1 MIDRFTKAV
10 LTVIA
15 IALMVL
21 VVQNAISV
29 SRAKE
34 GDLQKI
40 HYCDSLS
47 CAAVRSH
54 KIQKHGPWRLLV
66 IDAVQIPVA
75 RMSRVI

>member
-15 IALMVL
+15 IAMIVL
-21 VVQNAISV
+21 IAQNAISV

-34 GDLQKI
+34 GDLQKV

-47 CAAVRSH
+47 CAALRSH
-54 KIQKHGPWRLLV
+54 KIQKHKPWRLLV
-66 IDAVQIPVA
+66 TDSVQMPVA
-75 RMSRVI
+75 RMSRDI